1 MDGAGGDIAG
11 EYEACGGRIA
21 DNPGVTN
28 EQAESAFHARR
39 KVLRTI
45 AILCFA
51 GAMLFAFVRGPV
63 RSMAPGGSSDF
74 SLIWLSTRAWLV
86 GESPY
91 SVEATDRVWVKH
103 SGETKP
109 PENERIAAIL
119 VYPPSTFAVLA
130 PWCWMEWHP
139 SKVLWAATGYVL
151 LVGSVVLLLGLVGLS
166 PGGSAWW
173 FAGAAM
179 LAMFPGHTGISVGQP
194 VALVLFLIVWAQAM
208 RVLGRWNASGVAL
221 GLASAIKPQIGLLFL
236 AYEVGRG
243 RWRTVIAGVLTLAGL
258 AAVGVLVLRLYGID
272 WLPAWRENMRAFV
285 LTDNADPSLAN
296 PLRYHLVNLHVWLH
310 AFMADVRVVN
320 WMVWGAVGLLCAVFL
335 AFDRFRAESR
345 SEMLSLSMVACASL
359 MLVYHRGYDAVVLL
373 IPAAMFAAKWARGRF
388 GWRDA
393 VAAACLAIYLA
404 PGATTLVELAK
415 RGVIPGWVAEGWWWN
430 GLLIPHAAIAVLVLS
445 VLLVFERRDE
455 ARVGSPARA

>member
-1 MDGAGGDIAG
+1 MI
-11 EYEACGGRIA
+11 
-21 DNPGVTN
+21 
-28 EQAESAFHARR
+28 
-39 KVLRTI
+39 
-45 AILCFA
+45 CFA
-51 GAMLFAFVRGPV
+51 AALLFAFVRGPV

-91 SVEATDRVWVKH
+91 SVEATDRVWAKH

-130 PWCWMEWHP
+130 PWCWMDWHP
-139 SKVLWAATGYVL
+139 SKVIWAATGYLL
-151 LVGSVVLLLGLVGLS
+151 LVGSVVVLLGLAGLS
-166 PGGSAWW
+166 PGGLAWW

-194 VALVLFLIVWAQAM
+194 VALVMFLIVWAQAM
-208 RVLGRWNASGVAL
+208 RVLGRWNASGVAI

-236 AYEVGRG
+236 AYEAGRG
-243 RWRTVIAGVLTLAGL
+243 RWRTVIAGVLTLAAA

-272 WLPAWRENMRAFV
+272 WLPAWRDNMRAFV

-310 AFMADVRVVN
+310 AFLADPTMVN
-320 WMVWGAVGLLCAVFL
+320 RMVWGVTVSLCLGFL

-345 SEMLSLSMVACASL
+345 SEMVSLSMVACVSL

-373 IPAAMFAAKWARGRF
+373 IPAAMFAARWSRRRF
-388 GWRDA
+388 GWRDLL
-393 VAAACLAIYLA
+393 AAACLAVYLV
-404 PGATTLVELAK
+404 PGATTLVEFAK
-415 RGVIPGWVAEGWWWN
+415 WGTIPAWVVEGWWWN
-430 GLLIPHAAIAVLVLS
+430 GILIPHAAIAVLMLS
-445 VLLVFERRDE
+445 VLLVLERRDA
-455 ARVGSPARA
+455 ARSASASA